1 MAPETPPSK
10 HTVAPSPAHP
20 GPSVSKPQA
29 AAKRP
34 LILLVEDEPL
44 LRKSVQRILWAAGY
58 AVECAANGREALD
71 LLRAQNFALML
82 LDLNLPDMSGQQ
94 ILDAVVRQDIPTAV
108 VIHSGEST
116 FEQASQSMRKGAK
129 DFLAKPC
136 LPEVLL
142 DTVAR
147 TLERQERHLVYLRIQ
162 KRMQTSP
169 ELHRFLIHHSPD
181 LIFMLDEQGRLCF
194 VNQRGQQYLGADIES
209 LLGRHFLDFMTPEDH
224 FKAKQAF
231 ERHRKRERPGV
242 PVELRLQPLNGD
254 AVRHVEVWAHPVR
267 MFEREDSEEP
277 TSGQPLL
284 GSYGIARDIHDRKQA
299 EELRRYHL
307 HHDQLTNLPNRSL
320 FHDRLQMA
328 LRQAHRQEHKLAVM
342 FMDLDRF
349 KLINDSYGHLVG
361 DELLQMVAQRLK
373 SSLRECDTLAR
384 ISGDEFN
391 LLLPQIKQAGDA
403 TTIGHKIQALFREP
417 FVVQGHSICVTL
429 SIGCAV
435 YPDHGESKE
444 GLLRHADAAM
454 YRVKE
459 RGRDGFCCY
468 APEMGESLGHHLALE
483 RSLHQALVHEQFC
496 LYYQPQIAMPTGKV
510 MGLEALIRWKHP
522 QRGLLLPAEF
532 LSVAEQTGL
541 SHRIGEWVIGQVCR
555 DMTVLRQQ
563 GYADLRIAINVSPQ
577 QLDHEGFEHKLIGT
591 IRAHGLDP
599 SFLDIEITEN
609 SLILDMHKSM
619 QSLLTLCEQGVTIT
633 VDDFGKGYSSLSYLH
648 TLPLTTLKIDR
659 GFVKNLSPNSADP
672 TIIRAILAIAKGL
685 QLNFIAE
692 GVETG
697 FQHDYLLAE
706 GCRMAQGHYYAP
718 ALSLDAAL
726 AYLASRHPK
735 PPSSA

>member
-1 MAPETPPSK
+1 MAPETPPHKRSD
-10 HTVAPSPAHP
+10 APK
-20 GPSVSKPQA
+20 GPRFSAFSQGPKA
-29 AAKRP
+29 ADERP

-44 LRKSVQRILWAAGY
+44 LRKSIQRILSAAGY
-58 AVECAANGREALD
+58 RVQSAATGREALA
-71 LLRAQNFALML
+71 LLSTQEFALML

-94 ILDAVVRQDIPTAV
+94 VLDGVVRQDLSTAV

-142 DTVAR
+142 ETVAR
-147 TLERQERHLVYLRIQ
+147 TLERQQRHLVYLRIQ
-162 KRMQTSP
+162 KRMQASP

-194 VNQRGQQYLGADIES
+194 VNERGLQFLGADIES
-209 LLGRHFLDFMTPEDH
+209 LLGRHFSDFVMSEDH

-231 ERHRKRERPGV
+231 ERHRKRQRPGV

-254 AVRHVEVWAHPVR
+254 PVRHVEVWAHPVK
-267 MFEREDSEEP
+267 MFEREDSEKRP
-277 TSGQPLL
+277 SAQPLL

-320 FHDRLQMA
+320 FHDRLAMA

-361 DELLQMVAQRLK
+361 DELLQLVAQRIK

-391 LLLPQIKQAGDA
+391 LLLPQIRHSSDA
-403 TTIGHKIQALFREP
+403 TTIGQKIQALFREP
-417 FVVQGHSICVTL
+417 FEVQGHRLCVTL

-435 YPDHGESKE
+435 YPDHGESKDV
-444 GLLRHADAAM
+444 LLRHADAAM

-468 APEMGESLGHHLALE
+468 APEMGEILGHHLALE
-483 RSLHQALVHEQFC
+483 RSLHQALDQQQFC
-496 LYYQPQIAMPTGKV
+496 LYYQPQVAMHTHEVVGF
-510 MGLEALIRWKHP
+510 EALIRWSHP

-532 LSVAEQTGL
+532 LPVAEQTGL
-541 SHRIGEWVIGQVCR
+541 AHRIGAWVIGQVCR
-555 DMTVLRQQ
+555 DMAVLRQQ
-563 GYADLRIAINVSPQ
+563 GYADLKIAINVSPQ
-577 QLDHEGFEHKLIGT
+577 QLDHAGFEHQLIAA

-619 QSLLTLCEQGVTIT
+619 QSLLYLCEQGVTVT

-648 TLPLTTLKIDR
+648 TLPLQTLKIDR
-659 GFVKNLSPNSADP
+659 GFVKNLSANSADP

-692 GVETG
+692 GVETR

-718 ALSLDAAL
+718 ALSLSDAL
-726 AYLASRHPK
+726 DYLASRQQK
-735 PPSSA
+735 PPS